1 MITSPLFKNFSE
13 KTEIF
18 LLSSMVIIMY
28 ICVCA
33 ETDIYVPAFPHMI
46 KYFDVAEN
54 EIQLVLSIN
63 FLGLCLASLVAG
75 PLSDSFGRRKV
86 ILSGLS
92 LLMISS
98 IILVNIDDFKILLFW
113 RFIQGIAAAVPMVCS
128 AAMFVDKYSGEK
140 ASQLIGLVNAVITA
154 AMATAPVI
162 GAYIVTAFDWRA
174 NFIVVMFLS
183 VISFIGFLL
192 LIEESLDPK
201 LKRKFKLGSV
211 LKDYYKVFSSASFVC
226 YVMMACFPFIT
237 IIVYITN
244 LSVIFVNHLGVSL
257 ENYSYYQASTMLS
270 FVVFSLWSVK
280 LIGKKGL
287 EFTKNLGGI
296 LSFIGACGLFIV
308 SMVDGSS
315 VIFICISMAI
325 LAAGGSMMAGTFG
338 MKALS
343 IFPEM
348 NGTALAACTT
358 IRLFFITVF
367 VFISE
372 IYFDGTIVPISI
384 IIISYAIFTA
394 TFYGWLILTKKLN

>member
-1 MITSPLFKNFSE
+1 MIISPLFKNFSE

-33 ETDIYVPAFPHMI
+33 ETDIYVPAFPQMI

-154 AMATAPVI
+154 AMAAAPVI

-183 VISFIGFLL
+183 AISFIGFLL

-296 LSFIGACGLFIV
+296 LAFIGACGLFIV
-308 SMVDGSS
+308 SMVDESS

-358 IRLFFITVF
+358 IRLFLITVF

-394 TFYGWLILTKKLN
+394 AFYGWLILTKKLN